1 VRSKHVFASPN
12 FAPFS
17 RKCAFLL
24 RPSPFFKRP
33 SLASPNFPKNAIRSR
48 LCGPNTLPPLPFS
61 ILFYAFFAKMHWF
74 AAPRPCFT
82 APKPHLAVFRKKRDP
97 LAPVQSKH
105 AFVPPHF
112 ALFSRKCFVL
122 LRPSPAFLC
131 PSPASPNFARKAI
144 RLRLCGPNTLPSI
157 PFWSVFVAFLFK
169 VRCSAAPRPC
179 FAAPRPW
186 FADFREKNA
195 PLTPVQSKHTFAHPF
210 CKRLL
215 SKCVALLR
223 QGSALLPPGP
233 PLPLP
238 VCTLP
243 RPSFAL
249 PPPGSAL
256 LRPSLALLGPEP
268 ALLRPGLALPCQGPA
283 LPCQGLA
290 LTRQGSAFARLGPLA
305 SSRALLHD
313 RRNIWKSL
321 LVSNLTLC
329 GLSVLD
335 YYMID

>member
-1 VRSKHVFASPN
+1 MLCLTAPEPCFSVPKPCFPEFRQKGDPLTPVRSKHTSVH
-12 FAPFS
+12 PFLECFCS
-17 RKCAFLL
+17 LSLQSAMLCCAQL
-24 RPSPFFKRP
+24 
-33 SLASPNFPKNAIRSR
+33 
-48 LCGPNTLPPLPFS
+48 
-61 ILFYAFFAKMHWF
+61 
-74 AAPRPCFT
+74 
-82 APKPHLAVFRKKRDP
+82 
-97 LAPVQSKH
+97 
-105 AFVPPHF
+105 
-112 ALFSRKCFVL
+112 
-122 LRPSPAFLC
+122 
-131 PSPASPNFARKAI
+131 
-144 RLRLCGPNTLPSI
+144 
-157 PFWSVFVAFLFK
+157 
-169 VRCSAAPRPC
+169 C

-256 LRPSLALLGPEP
+256 LRPGLALLGPGP
-268 ALLRPGLALPCQGPA
+268 ALLRPGPALPCQGPA
-283 LPCQGLA
+283 LPCQCPA
-290 LTRQGSAFARLGPLA
+290 LMRQGPAFPRLGVLA

-321 LVSNLTLC
+321 LGNNLTLC
-329 GLSVLD
+329 GLSVLR